1 MPEFRYQGP
10 WLVGGQFGVGRRSG
24 LCVCGAHNTMEG
36 LAESACLPSLL
47 LAVALR
53 IENIGLVAM
62 AS

>member
-1 MPEFRYQGP
+1 
-10 WLVGGQFGVGRRSG
+10 
-24 LCVCGAHNTMEG
+24 MEG